1 MDSKTEYI
9 ANLETQLNKASLAK
23 RFVDSEE
30 GKYVIDYMAELIS
43 SLTNKLLNTR
53 RTNDEYIEIRA
64 QIEILR
70 KLSQVLT
77 IQANET
83 VMLNIREKL
92 ELAKEVE

>member
-9 ANLETQLNKASLAK
+9 TNLEAQLNKASLAK

-77 IQANET
+77 VQANET

>member
-77 IQANET
+77 VQANET